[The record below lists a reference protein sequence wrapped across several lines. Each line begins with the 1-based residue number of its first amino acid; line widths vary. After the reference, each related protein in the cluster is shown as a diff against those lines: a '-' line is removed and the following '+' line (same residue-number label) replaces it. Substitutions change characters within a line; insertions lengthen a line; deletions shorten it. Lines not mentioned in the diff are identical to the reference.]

1 MPSNGSSPT
10 SPRSMQRLP
19 NRLSDTAACSVMCLP
34 KDRFEAIRDAV
45 RRGLPRLLSLHD
57 RDGYWPH
64 LAMACATG
72 NVPIDSVHRSGFC
85 SVTGLSWRVQ
95 TVAFVEWPRSP
106 WSYSWDVLAKVP
118 IGRLGR

>member
-1 MPSNGSSPT
+1 
-10 SPRSMQRLP
+10 
-19 NRLSDTAACSVMCLP
+19 
-34 KDRFEAIRDAV
+34 
-45 RRGLPRLLSLHD
+45 
-57 RDGYWPH
+57 
-64 LAMACATG
+64 MACATG